1 MLRQLAFA
9 LPWPVFPLQLLRFTF
24 IVQRFLALISS
35 ERPTQ
40 IIVSFQVLQLP
51 NANALLFSQ
60 LGGSAQN
67 CEGNPLLMVCV

>member
-1 MLRQLAFA
+1 MLRRLAFA

-35 ERPTQ
+35 KRPAQ
-40 IIVSFQVLQLP
+40 ITVSFQVLQLP

-60 LGGSAQN
+60 RGGSTRN
-67 CEGNPLLMVCV
+67 FEGNPLQMAYV

>member
-9 LPWPVFPLQLLRFTF
+9 PPLPVFPLQLLRFTF
-24 IVQRFLALISS
+24 IVQRFLALIGS
-35 ERPTQ
+35 ERLVQ
-40 IIVSFQVLQLP
+40 ITVSFQVLQLP

-67 CEGNPLLMVCV
+67 CEGNPLLLAYV